1 MNPKNEENMKT
12 QEQKD
17 CEAYEWVMNA
27 KTPEER
33 IKRTIKNFKKDD
45 KISSVILYLAPA
57 VVDVGKSTIMF
68 DTLDDDFG
76 TLKGQLQ
83 MDMMTNVQFRTFLM
97 EVVDGYRDVRCPDD
111 LIEDA
116 FYYCGKHDKWC
127 ELTEKDDGPQLTYM
141 RLVAGDN
148 NTTEQKKWERLRAY
162 INQHYKD
169 GKEVEA

>member
-1 MNPKNEENMKT
+1 MKT
-12 QEQKD
+12 KEQKD
-17 CEAYEWVMNA
+17 REAYEWVLNA

-33 IKRTIKNFKKDD
+33 IKRAIKNFKKDD
-45 KISSVILYLAPA
+45 KICSAILYLAPE
-57 VVDVGKSTIMF
+57 VVDEGKSTIMF

-111 LIEDA
+111 IIEDA
-116 FYYCGKHDKWC
+116 FYYCGMHDKWC
-127 ELTEKDDGPQLTYM
+127 ELSEEADAPQLTYM
-141 RLVAGDN
+141 RLIAGDKFSN
-148 NTTEQKKWERLRAY
+148 EQKKWKRLRDY

>member
-1 MNPKNEENMKT
+1 MNLKNEENMKI

-17 CEAYEWVMNA
+17 REAYEWVLNA

-33 IKRTIKNFKKDD
+33 IKRAIKNFKKDD

-116 FYYCGKHDKWC
+116 FYYCGKLDTWYG
-127 ELTEKDDGPQLTYM
+127 LSEKADINHFNAMYLILG
-141 RLVAGDN
+141 N
-148 NTTEQKKWERLRAY
+148 NNLNEQTKWEMLREY
-162 INQHYKD
+162 INTHFGG
-169 GKEVEA
+169 GKEEEA